1 MILFKVFKQKVVCI
15 LDNILIFLV
24 QQWVILY
31 SLTIKPIL
39 KVITLQV
46 FQLIKNVI
54 VQINVFKEL
63 AARSSITLTNTLIN
77 NALILIYFKLI
88 IS

>member
-31 SLTIKPIL
+31 NLTIKPIL
-39 KVITLQV
+39 KVIILPV
-46 FQLIKNVI
+46 FQLINNVI
-54 VQINVFKEL
+54 VQINVFKEH
-63 AARSSITLTNTLIN
+63 AARSSITLTNTLTN
-77 NALILIYFKLI
+77 NVLILIYFKLI

>member
-31 SLTIKPIL
+31 SLIIKPIL

-63 AARSSITLTNTLIN
+63 AARSSITLTNTLTN

>member
-63 AARSSITLTNTLIN
+63 AARSSITLTNSFNHYLELTSP
-77 NALILIYFKLI
+77 YV
-88 IS
+88 

>member
-63 AARSSITLTNTLIN
+63 AARSSITLTNTLTN

>member
-88 IS
+88 I